1 MSTALLQKVQLT
13 RDEFIR
19 QLPDALGDMTYEDFG
34 DRVVVSGGRG
44 KKILISIKDLGI
56 EEKGSL
62 ELPMQLVSFDF
73 QGMLD
78 DEIEAFMKH
87 WEEHKLR
94 MGG

>member
-34 DRVVVSGGRG
+34 DRVVVSGGSG

-62 ELPMQLVSFDF
+62 ELPMQLLSFDF

-78 DEIEAFMKH
+78 DEIGSFMKH